1 MLFIKNQIKIKVT
14 YEFSTLSIH
23 VFSSVYW
30 VCPGKVLIARGGG
43 GGAIGVAS
51 VRSC

>member
-30 VCPGKVLIARGGG
+30 VYPGKVLIV